1 MHISFY
7 KNNLLI
13 LLAYKCKLQ
22 INLNKQYWFY
32 NILNKIFHIN
42 AVISKRC
49 IKHLRFYNSMQK
61 KCEISQ
67 SKNDITQEWTNIIL
81 NLVFKE
87 VLCLRSKN
95 QRTLERKMEEG
106 YQWRV
111 EEGQLLVEISKNEK
125 WT

>member
-1 MHISFY
+1 
-7 KNNLLI
+7 
-13 LLAYKCKLQ
+13 
-22 INLNKQYWFY
+22 
-32 NILNKIFHIN
+32 
-42 AVISKRC
+42 
-49 IKHLRFYNSMQK
+49 MQK